1 MKAFNHANPDFKK
14 PGIYKLCNAKQRD
27 RIVSRNILYLWQWP
41 KKKKEREGNK
51 NIANRKKLVPLARNV
66 KESITKETIEFEG
79 KAV

>member
-1 MKAFNHANPDFKK
+1 MT
-14 PGIYKLCNAKQRD
+14 
-27 RIVSRNILYLWQWP
+27 